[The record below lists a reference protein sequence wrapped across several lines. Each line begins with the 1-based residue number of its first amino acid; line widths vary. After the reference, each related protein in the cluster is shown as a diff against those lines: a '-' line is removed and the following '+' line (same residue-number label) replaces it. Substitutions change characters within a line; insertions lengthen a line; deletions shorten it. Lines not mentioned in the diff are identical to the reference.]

1 MLVGEKMSKISAAIS
16 YQEHKRSAKFTARGG
31 GSTYCVPKNENTQ
44 CKVEN
49 DIQSNIGSFFFASLK
64 VLAVE
69 SIGFK
74 AFEIQQRNRN

>member
-1 MLVGEKMSKISAAIS
+1 MNKISTTIS
-16 YQEHKRSAKFTARGG
+16 YYEHKRSAKFTASGDGR
-31 GSTYCVPKNENTQ
+31 TYCVPKNENTQ
-44 CKVEN
+44 YKVEN

-74 AFEIQQRNRN
+74 AFEIRQKNRN